1 MPTAKAQLMRR
12 VREYM
17 VRWERRVGLDNEL
30 GLTDINKEAEDFY
43 CGLLRIVLDAKLK
56 NLNLL
61 KMDFPAI
68 DLADGEKRVC
78 VQVTS
83 TEGREKIVHTLD
95 RFFAH
100 NLQKDYDWLII
111 LIIGRKK
118 RYRDGLPVRDGF
130 NFDPEQD
137 IWDTARLILEIQDLE
152 MDRLRRVDAY
162 LEEQL
167 GPLTEQ
173 PAPLDLPLRTAMN
186 EDNFVG
192 RESELA
198 EIAKRFETDR
208 IVVLSG
214 LGGMGKTELAVRYG
228 QEYTRSGRGQVYFV
242 HFRKDFF
249 HTVTDEIAPVIP
261 GLTEQGLD
269 ENGKYQEAMK
279 VLQSLDSGDI
289 LILDNA
295 DWANFSALRRALNG
309 LPMKV
314 LVTTRMDVAKAV
326 SVAALH
332 REALYA
338 IFWQQ
343 EVDILQEEMDALI
356 EAVEGHTLTVDLMA
370 RTMRRGRRA
379 ATAEKL
385 LTALKEH
392 DLAKGF
398 SKVEIDYAGSPE
410 QARINEH
417 LKAVFRVAELG
428 ADVQE
433 LLRCATLLPT
443 KGMDDELFLAS
454 FVEEAED
461 WLDDLIEGGWLYM
474 ENGLL
479 RIHPVIRIVCIE
491 VLKPTGENCN
501 SFLHKLWNTFDK
513 EKFLQLL
520 KSKPVSTEYRQFF
533 QRKKSMGSI
542 SDHGTAN
549 AQLPGN
555 AKFIILQFEENYK
568 SDKER
573 VLETYRDRYQSY
585 LKSLMQDC
593 PRRDYEEER
602 TEYSDERLISH
613 EEIQNVIVRLD
624 YRRKYY
630 DILES
635 QLKLGESTKYHLYM
649 HELENQRQGVERMRM
664 YCELLSEHNKGQN
677 SSGIRP
683 LRSKKVG
690 SIYRDADTSLNA
702 QHHYFVL
709 LSKQMGKRDE
719 GERERLENKIAMH
732 QQDFSVEKIYEA
744 IDLGWGSIEPMHM
757 HPYMVQLLFRI
768 AIRFAEKDKFAEAAE
783 IARKAFSVIEKTLPE
798 NDPDVLDYQHC
809 VQMLEMLAM
818 CQVMGV
824 DFPNPFKH

>member
-1 MPTAKAQLMRR
+1 MLKQIEEHLSILTVR
-12 VREYM
+12 VKLSNSQGR
-17 VRWERRVGLDNEL
+17 
-30 GLTDINKEAEDFY
+30 TDINSHAEDFY
-43 CGLLRIVLDAKLK
+43 CGLLNLVLDKSLR
-56 NLNLL
+56 NLNAL
-61 KMDFPAI
+61 KMDFPAV
-68 DLADGEKRVC
+68 DLADEEGKLC
-78 VQVTS
+78 IQVTS
-83 TEGREKIVHTLD
+83 TEGRSKITKTLEKFFRHQLDGKYRRLIVLV
-95 RFFAH
+95 
-100 NLQKDYDWLII
+100 
-111 LIIGRKK
+111 IGEKGNF
-118 RYRDGLPVRDGF
+118 RDSFKLERGF
-130 NFDPEQD
+130 VFDPAQD
-137 IWDTARLILEIQDLE
+137 IWDTGHLLGEIALLPDDKLQDIA
-152 MDRLRRVDAY
+152 DYLRKNLNIPVRETPV
-162 LEEQL
+162 LN
-167 GPLTEQ
+167 
-173 PAPLDLPLRTAMN
+173 LPLRTAMN
-186 EDNFVG
+186 VENFVG
-192 RESELA
+192 RERELA
-198 EIAKRFETDR
+198 EIAARFETER

-332 REALYA
+332 REELYA

-573 VLETYRDRYQSY
+573 ALETYRDRYQSY

-613 EEIQNVIVRLD
+613 EEIQNAIVRLD

-635 QLKLGESTKYHLYM
+635 QLKLGESTKYHIYM
-649 HELENQRQGVERMRM
+649 HELENQRQGIERMRM

-719 GERERLENKIAMH
+719 GERERLENKIARH

-744 IDLGWGSIEPMHM
+744 IDLVWGSIEPMHM

-783 IARKAFSVIEKTLPE
+783 LARKAFSVIEKTLPE